1 MSEEKR
7 QLIRDVT
14 TRINKLP
21 VDKQHYILGYM
32 NGVADTVESDTQKEE
47 ATIRDSN
54 QRGDDI
60 TEQLIPI
67 NYSSEQPTVS
77 ARELYAGLEITDRFS
92 RWFERMSAYGFAEG
106 SDFTSVKSSTLVN
119 NGAERE
125 ISDYQVSIDMAKQI
139 CMIQRSEKGRQYRQ
153 YFIDLEKAWNT
164 PEQIFAR
171 ALKMADQ
178 TIAKLKDT
186 NKSLVEK
193 IEADRPKTI
202 FADAVSASHTSIL
215 IGDLAK
221 LICQNGY
228 QIGQKRLFQWMRDNG
243 YLMVSGSS
251 RNMPKQKYVEQGLF
265 EIKESNV
272 QNPDGS
278 VRITRTTKV
287 SGKGQLYF
295 VNKFLGQEDREK

>member
-1 MSEEKR
+1 
-7 QLIRDVT
+7 
-14 TRINKLP
+14 
-21 VDKQHYILGYM
+21 M
-32 NGVADTVESDTQKEE
+32 NE
-47 ATIRDSN
+47 
-54 QRGDDI
+54 
-60 TEQLIPI
+60 LIPI
-67 NYSSEQPTVS
+67 NYDGEHPTVS
-77 ARELYAGLEITDRFS
+77 ARELHKSLEISKRFS
-92 RWFERMSAYGFAEG
+92 AWFETNSQGFIENE
-106 SDFTSVKSSTLVN
+106 DYTSVLTGTEVQN
-119 NGAERE
+119 NGGVQIRE
-125 ISDYQVSIDMAKQI
+125 LQDYSLSVDMAKHI
-139 CMIQRSEKGRQYRQ
+139 CLMSRTEKGKECRQYL
-153 YFIDLEKAWNT
+153 IDLEKAWNT
-164 PEQIFAR
+164 PEQVFAR
-171 ALKMADQ
+171 ALKMADR

-186 NKSLVEK
+186 NKSLAEK

-215 IGDLAK
+215 IGYLAK

-295 VNKFLGQEDREK
+295 VNKFLGQEAEKADGD

>member
-1 MSEEKR
+1 MNELQIFNSEEFGQVR
-7 QLIRDVT
+7 
-14 TRINKLP
+14 
-21 VDKQHYILGYM
+21 
-32 NGVADTVESDTQKEE
+32 TVE
-47 ATIRDSN
+47 
-54 QRGDDI
+54 
-60 TEQLIPI
+60 I
-67 NYSSEQPTVS
+67 NGNP
-77 ARELYAGLEITDRFS
+77 
-92 RWFERMSAYGFAEG
+92 
-106 SDFTSVKSSTLVN
+106 
-119 NGAERE
+119 
-125 ISDYQVSIDMAKQI
+125 
-139 CMIQRSEKGRQYRQ
+139 
-153 YFIDLEKAWNT
+153 YFVANDV
-164 PEQIFAR
+164 AR
-171 ALKMADQ
+171 ALGYVETAKAIRTHCKGVSEMDIPSKGGVQRMKIIPEGDIYRLIIRSKLSSAEKFEKWVFDEVIPSIRTNGGYIAGQETLSDDDLMAKAILVAQKKIKERDQ
-178 TIAKLKDT
+178 IIEQQKA
-186 NKSLVEK
+186 K
-193 IEADRPKTI
+193 IEQDRPKTI

-295 VNKFLGQEDREK
+295 VNKFLGRET

>member
-1 MSEEKR
+1 MNSLQIFNSEEFGE
-7 QLIRDVT
+7 IRTIEIDGKPYFVANDV
-14 TRINKLP
+14 
-21 VDKQHYILGYM
+21 
-32 NGVADTVESDTQKEE
+32 
-47 ATIRDSN
+47 
-54 QRGDDI
+54 
-60 TEQLIPI
+60 
-67 NYSSEQPTVS
+67 
-77 ARELYAGLEITDRFS
+77 
-92 RWFERMSAYGFAEG
+92 
-106 SDFTSVKSSTLVN
+106 
-119 NGAERE
+119 
-125 ISDYQVSIDMAKQI
+125 
-139 CMIQRSEKGRQYRQ
+139 
-153 YFIDLEKAWNT
+153 
-164 PEQIFAR
+164 AR
-171 ALKMADQ
+171 ALGYKRPADAVTAHCKGSVKHRYLTDGGEQELKVIPEGDIYRLTVRSKLPSAEKFEKWVFDEVIPSIRTNGGYIAGQETLSDEDLMAKAILVAQKKIKERDQ
-178 TIAKLKDT
+178 IIEQQKQ
-186 NKSLVEK
+186 K

-295 VNKFLGQEDREK
+295 VNKFMGQETEREDGD

>member
-1 MSEEKR
+1 
-7 QLIRDVT
+7 
-14 TRINKLP
+14 
-21 VDKQHYILGYM
+21 M
-32 NGVADTVESDTQKEE
+32 NE
-47 ATIRDSN
+47 
-54 QRGDDI
+54 
-60 TEQLIPI
+60 LIPI
-67 NYSSEQPTVS
+67 NYDGEQPTVS
-77 ARELYAGLEITDRFS
+77 ARELHKSLEISKRFS
-92 RWFERMSAYGFAEG
+92 AWFETNSQGFIENE
-106 SDFTSVKSSTLVN
+106 DYTSVLTGTEVQN
-119 NGAERE
+119 NGGVQIRE
-125 ISDYQVSIDMAKQI
+125 LQDYFLSVDMAKHI
-139 CMIQRSEKGRQYRQ
+139 CLMSRTEKGKECRQYL
-153 YFIDLEKAWNT
+153 IDLEKAWNT
-164 PEQIFAR
+164 PEQVFAR

-228 QIGQKRLFQWMRDNG
+228 QIGQKRLFQWMRENG

-295 VNKFLGQEDREK
+295 VNKFLGRET

>member
-1 MSEEKR
+1 
-7 QLIRDVT
+7 
-14 TRINKLP
+14 
-21 VDKQHYILGYM
+21 M
-32 NGVADTVESDTQKEE
+32 NE
-47 ATIRDSN
+47 
-54 QRGDDI
+54 
-60 TEQLIPI
+60 LIPI
-67 NYSSEQPTVS
+67 NYDGEQPMIS
-77 ARELYAGLEITDRFS
+77 ARDLHKALGIKERFS
-92 RWFERMSAYGFAEG
+92 AWFARYSDCFEKEV
-106 SDFTSVKSSTLVN
+106 DFTGVGKPTSVN
-119 NGAERE
+119 NGAE
-125 ISDYQVSIDMAKQI
+125 IMLSDYSITTDMAKHI
-139 CMIQRSEKGRQYRQ
+139 SMMTKTEKGKEMRQ

-164 PEQIFAR
+164 PEQVFAR

-186 NKSLVEK
+186 NKSLAEK

-295 VNKFLGQEDREK
+295 VNKFLGQETEKADGD

>member
-1 MSEEKR
+1 
-7 QLIRDVT
+7 
-14 TRINKLP
+14 
-21 VDKQHYILGYM
+21 M
-32 NGVADTVESDTQKEE
+32 NE
-47 ATIRDSN
+47 
-54 QRGDDI
+54 
-60 TEQLIPI
+60 LIPI
-67 NYSSEQPTVS
+67 DYDGEQPMIS
-77 ARELYAGLEITDRFS
+77 ARELHKSLEISKRFS
-92 RWFERMSAYGFAEG
+92 AWFETNSQGFIENE
-106 SDFTSVKSSTLVN
+106 DYTSVLTGTEVQN
-119 NGAERE
+119 NGGVQIRE
-125 ISDYQVSIDMAKQI
+125 LQDYSLSVDMAKHI
-139 CMIQRSEKGRQYRQ
+139 CLMSRTEKGKECRQYL
-153 YFIDLEKAWNT
+153 IDLEKAWNT
-164 PEQIFAR
+164 PEQVFAR

-186 NKSLVEK
+186 NKSLAEK

-295 VNKFLGQEDREK
+295 VNKFLGQETEKADGD